1 MVTKTVWKAG
11 SLEPLKIIL
20 DVLNPRVEID
30 KNATQDQLRI
40 KLLELEDVLD
50 LARNIEKNNG
60 LFYGERIITTSISGK
75 QTVLEGNRRVA
86 ACQMLLQPSLVP
98 ASYKMR
104 FPVATVATRTNL
116 KKILVDIA
124 PSRAA
129 AEPILTKRHTEQGA
143 KPWSPVAK
151 MRRAVRLLDNNSV
164 EAVAQILG
172 TSIAQVNKLIQ
183 PYQLLKYAINLNVW
197 TIDERKILEGEKL
210 TTNPYTRFFTLA
222 KTKQIL
228 QTHFDENKNIVSALP
243 ASVFKVQMARIA
255 RDFLLPDPANQNRPR
270 CTTRTNPEEYFA
282 SFVNSI
288 EGQVSAKKAIKLKK
302 DEKIQAD
309 NKPENNIAKSDVLVS
324 KKLKASIFFENLEC
338 HIQDDKLIKLT
349 NEIKGINHTRM
360 PIAASLLT
368 RALFECAL
376 VYKVQKEKKWKQ
388 LINAEGRDPGLAEII
403 KYVGNFDNGIFAE
416 NNICKTLKSHTTTE
430 AKNYLDA
437 MTHLKYQ
444 EADSTTLETVAN
456 NLRQII
462 QYILKDN

>member
-11 SLEPLKIIL
+11 ALEPLKIIL

-50 LARNIEKNNG
+50 LARNIEKNHG

-75 QTVLEGNRRVA
+75 QIVLEGNRRVA

-98 ASYKMR
+98 SSYKTR
-104 FPVATVATRTNL
+104 FPVATAITRANL
-116 KKILVDIA
+116 RKILVDIA

-197 TIDERKILEGEKL
+197 TVDERKILAGEKL

-228 QTHFDENKNIVSALP
+228 QTHFDENKNIISALP
-243 ASVFKVQMARIA
+243 ASVFKLQMARIA

-282 SFVNSI
+282 SFVKST
-288 EGQVSAKKAIKLKK
+288 EGQASVKKASKLKK
-302 DEKIQAD
+302 DEKTQVN
-309 NKPENNIAKSDVLVS
+309 NKPEINPVKADLLVS
-324 KKLKASIFFENLEC
+324 KKPPYYVQGSKLYRFSYKDQDHVALATFIRDQGYPWLLSYDDHPRIRELYENTQVQPIYLDYKVRSSKTAQELLISNLE
-338 HIQDDKLIKLT
+338 I
-349 NEIKGINHTRM
+349 
-360 PIAASLLT
+360 PPP
-368 RALFECAL
+368 
-376 VYKVQKEKKWKQ
+376 VYTETKHLQELEEV
-388 LINAEGRDPGLAEII
+388 
-403 KYVGNFDNGIFAE
+403 VFA
-416 NNICKTLKSHTTTE
+416 N
-430 AKNYLDA
+430 
-437 MTHLKYQ
+437 Q
-444 EADSTTLETVAN
+444 
-456 NLRQII
+456 
-462 QYILKDN
+462 